1 MNIVF
6 DKEIEDFLSFCSN
19 NNIDIYLV
27 GGAVRDYLLNEINYD
42 LDFAL
47 TNSYINAYEKL
58 SKLYVCDCNEKYQS
72 IKFVIGKY
80 SIEISHCRIE
90 SEYLD
95 YRHPND
101 IEFCDDIR
109 IDSRRRDFTVNA
121 LYYKNGKIYDF
132 YNGLDDLKNRIIR
145 TIGDTLTRFKEDPLR
160 ILRMIR
166 FSCLGFN
173 ISKEDERIIQ
183 DSGYLLKELTN
194 YSFDKEF
201 DKILSLNNLY
211 ILLNYKF
218 LFEEY
223 FNLKFKDLL
232 ILEKLVTIDEKKT
245 YLGIKNKSNLYKYKD
260 IVITNDVKELSKL
273 IYKLS
278 KEVVFELVNYYDKVH
293 DSFIMDIYNEIINSK
308 YYSKKQLNINGKEII
323 EFTNK
328 EELTGY
334 YIDKISYS
342 IIDGEIK
349 NEHDEIVKYI
359 LEREK

>member
-6 DKEIEDFLSFCSN
+6 DTEIEEFLSFCSN

-27 GGAVRDYLLNEINYD
+27 GGALRDYLLNEINYD

-47 TNSYINAYEKL
+47 ASNSNDAYKKL
-58 SKLYVCDCNEKYQS
+58 SKLYNCDFNEKYQS
-72 IKFVIGKY
+72 IKFTIGKY
-80 SIEISHCRIE
+80 SIEISHCRVE

-95 YRHPND
+95 YRHPNSV
-101 IEFCDDIR
+101 EFCDDIKT
-109 IDSRRRDFTVNA
+109 DSKRRDFTINA

-132 YNGLDDLKNRIIR
+132 YTGLDDLNNRVLR

-173 ISKEDERIIQ
+173 ISNEDERILQ
-183 DSGYLLKELTN
+183 DSGYLLKELSN
-194 YSFDKEF
+194 SSFNKEF
-201 DKILSLNNLY
+201 DKILNLNNLY
-211 ILLNYKF
+211 ALLNYKF

-223 FNLKFKDLL
+223 FNIKFKDLS
-232 ILEKLVTIDEKKT
+232 ILKKLDTIDEKKT

-260 IVITNDVKELSKL
+260 IVICNDIKELSKL

-293 DSFIMDIYNEIINSK
+293 DSFVIDTYNEIITNR
-308 YYSKKQLNINGKEII
+308 YYSKKQLNIKGKEII
-323 EFTNK
+323 ELTNK

-342 IIDGEIK
+342 IINDEIK
-349 NEHDEIVKYI
+349 NDHDEIVKYI
-359 LEREK
+359 LERDK